1 MRAALMA
8 FAKAAKM
15 AERWGIPWAVLL
27 VVSRAV
33 DSVEK
38 WAVLWAAQSVAA
50 WVAYSV
56 GD

>member
-33 DSVEK
+33 GSVEK